1 MKKFLV
7 ILAVAGLVSG
17 LVAAPN
23 RAQAIMQLL
32 NSRSSGSPKGY
43 ADAAVVVA
51 EDAAQ
56 GRPLQQFVLALV
68 SQEPGAPAAE
78 RLQPKKKKA
87 YLAASRE
94 KIRNLAEKRGNA
106 LAWYLLSLEN
116 NDEHMLQR
124 AADGDNVQALNAWG
138 SLNVVRA
145 FRAAET
151 MAPEEKERILK
162 SSFDCFQRAANQ
174 DDPNG
179 LYNLGT
185 CYARGIGCEPDA
197 LKAFTCF
204 KRAAKAGHPEALNNM
219 GACYR
224 EGISVAKDLNA
235 ATRYFKESAAL
246 GNAFGELNYAFALS
260 RGEGTPQD
268 DVQAADYFRRA
279 AEQGNAAALNAYA
292 MCYFNGKGVPK
303 NEARA
308 FDLLTQ
314 AARKGLPQAMD
325 NLAIFYDRGLG
336 GVAKDEKMA
345 LVWKVRGK
353 AARGSREAQA
363 WLNKNGY

>member
-1 MKKFLV
+1 MKKLLLLLTV
-7 ILAVAGLVSG
+7 WGLASG
-17 LVAAPN
+17 LPAAPKS
-23 RAQAIMQLL
+23 AQAIIELL

-43 ADAAVVVA
+43 AEAAAVVAADA
-51 EDAAQ
+51 EK

-68 SQEPGAPAAE
+68 SREPGAPAAV
-78 RLQPKKKKA
+78 RLSDEKRAA
-87 YLAASRE
+87 YLDASRG
-94 KIRNLAEKRGNA
+94 KIKALAEKRGNA

-116 NDEHMLQR
+116 NDEKMLRR

-145 FRAAET
+145 MRDET
-151 MAPEEKERILK
+151 LTPEARKETLK
-162 SSFDCFQRAANQ
+162 RCFDCFLRAANQ

-185 CYARGIGCEPDA
+185 CYARGIGCERDGI
-197 LKAFTCF
+197 KAFACF

-224 EGISVAKDLNA
+224 EGISVAVDPAA
-235 ATRYFKESAAL
+235 ATRYFAKSAAL

-260 RGEGTPQD
+260 RGEGVPQD
-268 DVQAADYFRRA
+268 GALACEYFRRS

-292 MCYFNGKGVPK
+292 MCYFHGKGVEK
-303 NEARA
+303 DDVRA
-308 FDLLTQ
+308 LELLRL
-314 AARKGLPQAMD
+314 AARRGVPQAME
-325 NLAIFYDRGLG
+325 NIALFYDRGLG
-336 GVAKDEKMA
+336 GVEKDETQA
-345 LVWKVRGK
+345 LVWKVRAR
-353 AARGSREAQA
+353 AARGSREAEA